1 MGNIEVPIIA
11 AAFAAAIATF
21 AGGYFALW
29 FRNRSQFVYAFSAGA
44 IIAVAFFDLLPE
56 AMSLGLHVP
65 PREILAVASSGFF
78 LYMLMDRALA
88 ASSKGRDVGPSAP
101 VQRRGWMGALSF
113 CIHSAMDGLA
123 LGWSFH
129 ASLKLGVVVA
139 FAILAHDF
147 SDGINTV
154 GVLLRHGSS
163 PRRALYWL
171 STDALAPVLGAA
183 LSMLIA
189 PTLVTLQLLL
199 ALFAGFFLY
208 IGSAQLLAAANE
220 KRFAF
225 PSALV
230 TVIGATLIYGVA
242 RLSQ

>member
-1 MGNIEVPIIA
+1 MGSINIFIIA
-11 AAFAAAIATF
+11 AALAAAGATF
-21 AGGYFALW
+21 AGGYFAFWL
-29 FRNRSQFVYAFSAGA
+29 RHRSHFVYAFSAGA

-56 AMSLGLHVP
+56 AMSLGLRLP
-65 PREILAVASSGFF
+65 PRQILAVASGGFF

-88 ASSKGRDVGPSAP
+88 ASAKDRESGFAAP
-101 VQRRGWMGALSF
+101 VQRRGWIGALSF

-129 ASLKLGVVVA
+129 ASSELGVAVA

-154 GVLLRHGSS
+154 GVLLRHGNS
-163 PRRALYWL
+163 PRQALYWL
-171 STDALAPVLGAA
+171 TTDALAPILGAG
-183 LSMLIA
+183 LSLLIA
-189 PTLVTLQLLL
+189 PTLLALQLLL

-208 IGSAQLLAAANE
+208 IGSTQLLAAASE

-225 PSALV
+225 PTALV
-230 TVIGATLIYGVA
+230 TVVGATLIYGVA
-242 RLSQ
+242 RLYE